1 MNREVL
7 QNRIDEY
14 NETVKKEFTRE
25 ISNTRIIPWLFKSF
39 FKRHDKDTLLSIKS
53 LLDNQM
59 IRYKEIMAFV
69 EGYRLGSNTD
79 VNIKFEK
86 IEKQIIPKLTGY
98 DQYIFDEC
106 ELELNSY
113 PDNLIS
119 TITIKEFK

>member
-1 MNREVL
+1 ML
-7 QNRIDEY
+7 QKRIDEY
-14 NETVKKEFTRE
+14 NATVKREFARE

-69 EGYRLGSNTD
+69 EGYKLGSNTD
-79 VNIKFEK
+79 INIEFEK
-86 IEKQIIPKLTGY
+86 IEEQIIPELSEY

-106 ELELNSY
+106 ELELNCY